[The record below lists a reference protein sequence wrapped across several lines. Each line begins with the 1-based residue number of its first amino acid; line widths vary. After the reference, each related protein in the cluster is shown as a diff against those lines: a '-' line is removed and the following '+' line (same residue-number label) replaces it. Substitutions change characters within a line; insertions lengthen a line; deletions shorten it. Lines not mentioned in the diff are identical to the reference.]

1 MLFVTEVLTK
11 VDYEGE
17 SAYLQNRYKHGDD
30 HNDMYYLVLCVQ
42 CNDFMNVILIW

>member
-1 MLFVTEVLTK
+1 MAFVTEVLTE

-30 HNDMYYLVLCVQ
+30 HNDIYYLVLCGQ